1 MTKIAGTPST
11 IKEANTLLVKEC
23 ILKKPK
29 ISKPQI
35 ARQTRLSLVT
45 VNKIVDE
52 LEQMGEIIDLGFQ
65 ESTGGRKAKQYAINK
80 DYSSIVTVLV
90 RSDSYHL
97 ALLDNTGAII
107 QSSEIKR
114 QSKDRLLELRELI
127 GETIAGSENPVFEL
141 GIAVPGTV
149 SGSLIHNIPS
159 IPEWEGMNLKE
170 AVEEAFDLAV
180 TLENDVNASTVGIYG
195 DYASDT
201 IKNLAF
207 LYITEEGIGAG
218 IVINGELYRSTKNF
232 AGELAFMN
240 VGQSDRR
247 GERQDCL
254 ESLMKSLI
262 KGDKRQEVL
271 EILSRVLV
279 NMTCVLDP
287 DLYVIDSQYLDPGD
301 VGVFLDHMAPCLG
314 EEYLPEIRII
324 QIGHDVYFKGLFA
337 LCKHNIPKTILSTT

>member
-23 ILKKPK
+23 ILKRPM

-35 ARQTRLSLVT
+35 ARKTRLSLVT

-52 LEQMGEIIDLGFQ
+52 LEQLGEIIDLGFQ
-65 ESTGGRKAKQYAINK
+65 ESTGGRKAKQYAINR
-80 DYSSIVTVLV
+80 DYSSVITVLV

-97 ALLDNTGAII
+97 ALLDNTGRII
-107 QSSEIKR
+107 HGFERKRESSN
-114 QSKDRLLELRELI
+114 RLLELQALI
-127 GETIAGSENPVFEL
+127 NESLLESKNQVFEL

-159 IPEWEGMNLKE
+159 IPEWEGLNLKQ
-170 AVEEAFDLAV
+170 ALEEAFDLAV
-180 TLENDVNASTVGIYG
+180 TIENDVNASTVGIYE

-218 IVINGELYRSTKNF
+218 IVINGELYRSNKNF

-240 VGQSDRR
+240 VGQS
-247 GERQDCL
+247 ERQGESQACL
-254 ESLMKSLI
+254 ECLMKSLI
-262 KGDKRQEVL
+262 RGDKRDEVR
-271 EILSRVLV
+271 EVLSRVLV
-279 NMTCVLDP
+279 NLTCVLDP
-287 DLYVIDSQYLDPGD
+287 DLTIIDSEYLETRD
-301 VGVFLDHMAPCLG
+301 VEAFLDHMAPCLG
-314 EEYLPEIRII
+314 EEYLPEIRVI

-337 LCKHNIPKTILSTT
+337 LCKHNTPKTILSTT